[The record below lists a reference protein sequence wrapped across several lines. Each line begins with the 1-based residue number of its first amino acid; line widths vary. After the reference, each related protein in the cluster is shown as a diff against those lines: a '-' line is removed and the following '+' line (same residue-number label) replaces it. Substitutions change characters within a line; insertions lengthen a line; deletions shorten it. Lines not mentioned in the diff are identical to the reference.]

1 MGRHYTLGPV
11 FSSRKAILNVEFQLS
26 MSSCTK
32 EYEKHFMPP
41 MVSVPAYSCRSLSY
55 FWAST
60 FFATSLATEPIR
72 VVSSYLA
79 FSSLWFQLTM
89 GSDMT
94 QWCQYM
100 SGLST
105 DPWEGQWPEL
115 ATAQTGLER
124 SDQVKRG
131 RHTKE
136 HPDCCLKT
144 QVYGN
149 TQ

>member
-11 FSSRKAILNVEFQLS
+11 FSSRKAILKVEFQLS

-41 MVSVPAYSCRSLSY
+41 MVSVPAYSCRILSY

-60 FFATSLATEPIR
+60 FLVTSLATEPIR
-72 VVSSYLA
+72 VVSSDLS

-94 QWCQYM
+94 Q
-100 SGLST
+100 
-105 DPWEGQWPEL
+105 
-115 ATAQTGLER
+115 
-124 SDQVKRG
+124 
-131 RHTKE
+131 
-136 HPDCCLKT
+136 
-144 QVYGN
+144 
-149 TQ
+149 